1 MDRPGDRRLV
11 GRRLRRWGLPA
22 LAAAILIQSLG
33 CEPDGAVSPI
43 TPLPTLPPPR
53 LAPHVV
59 VSTVSPIPANVLGAT
74 VAVRLRFTDSVAV
87 RYGLAGSTLDSTTP
101 AVIPLGDSALV
112 PVFGLLPDTTY
123 ALRVVAWGLGQ
134 RGGDTLAFRTGPL
147 PSDLPAYAAGGPDP
161 STGYVVFAAGKYGIV
176 IDNTGRVVWYRQF
189 PYGAG
194 LSFAAP
200 PNGHYVA
207 RPLMAEPTDLPVWL
221 EMDPLG
227 TVTRTLECAH
237 GLVSRLHDLI
247 LAPDGSYWL
256 MCDDTRLVDLSA
268 LGGFASAQV
277 TGTAVQ
283 HVSADGA
290 LLFEWTP
297 FDHFDI
303 ADLDVPSRSGAA
315 VNWTHG
321 NSIDLD
327 ADGNLVIS
335 FRNLSEVTKIDT
347 RTGKVLWRLGGV
359 RNEFTFAD
367 TPAPAFAR
375 QHGVRLAVDGGLLL
389 LDNLGDPTV
398 SRAERYD
405 YDPALRAAR
414 LLASNEP
421 VPAVTAQLGGSVQ
434 ELPRGRTLVSYGTGA
449 RVEEY
454 DASGH
459 VVWRIEG
466 APGYIFRA
474 QRIRSLYA
482 PGVGLPR

>member
-1 MDRPGDRRLV
+1 MRPPGDRS
-11 GRRLRRWGLPA
+11 RRGHRRARWVLRGLS
-22 LAAAILIQSLG
+22 AAILLHSAA
-33 CEPDGAVSPI
+33 CEPDGPVAPT
-43 TPLPTLPPPR
+43 TPPDPPTPPYFAPR
-53 LAPHVV
+53 VLA
-59 VSTVSPIPANVLGAT
+59 STASPIPANALGAN

-87 RYGLAGSTLDSTTP
+87 RYGLAGNMLDSTTP
-101 AVIPLGDSALV
+101 AVVPLGDSALV
-112 PVFGLLPDTTY
+112 PVLGLVPDTVY
-123 ALRVVAWGLGQ
+123 ALQVVAWNHGQ
-134 RGGDTLAFRTGPL
+134 RVGDTLTLRTGAL
-147 PSDLPAYAAGGPDP
+147 PSDLPTYVASGPDP
-161 STGYVVFAAGKYGIV
+161 SPGYVVFAAGKYGIV

-194 LSFAAP
+194 LSFAAQ
-200 PNGHYVA
+200 PNGRYVA
-207 RPLMAEPTDLPVWL
+207 RPLAAEPTEPPVWV

-227 TVTRTLECAH
+227 TVTRTLACAH

-247 LAPDGSYWL
+247 ADPDGSYWL